1 MIDLIVFSV
10 GNNRYAL
17 NIENIQRII
26 QAKELTAIP
35 NSSELIDGM
44 MSHEGKVIKVL
55 NFRKLIGLI
64 PYEEELRE
72 IFGKL
77 KIAHQ
82 EWMEALVY
90 AVENDTPFAKM
101 TNPHKC
107 DLGMWLDKFN
117 SYDDKVSAVL
127 NDLLQSHKDLHSLG
141 GDVLDLLKTDK
152 DKAQQMLKREVNA
165 QFSKT
170 IGHLDLFIYEL
181 DGVSGSLQKLI
192 LYEGH
197 NTTFAIK
204 VDAIKDIA
212 HIEESMIMNSN
223 EEYNA
228 DEYLELLG
236 ILDIDGVLINI
247 IKRIDI
253 PK

>member
-10 GNNRYAL
+10 GNNHYAL

-35 NSSELIDGM
+35 SSNELIDGM

-64 PYEEELRE
+64 PYEEELRK

-77 KIAHQ
+77 KIAHR
-82 EWMEALVY
+82 EWMEALLY
-90 AVENDTPFAKM
+90 AVENGTPFAKM
-101 TNPHKC
+101 INPHKC

-141 GDVLDLLKTDK
+141 ADVLELLKTDK

-181 DGVSGSLQKLI
+181 DGVSSSLQKLI

-223 EEYNA
+223 EEHSS

-247 IKRIDI
+247 IKHIDI

>member
-10 GNNRYAL
+10 GNSRYAL

-35 NSSELIDGM
+35 SSSELIDGM
-44 MSHEGKVIKVL
+44 MSHEGRVIKVL
-55 NFRKLIGLI
+55 NFRKLIGVI
-64 PYEEELRE
+64 PYDEELKKSFE
-72 IFGKL
+72 KF

-90 AVENDTPFAKM
+90 AVENGTPFVKT

-141 GDVLDLLKTDK
+141 GDILDLYKVDVQE
-152 DKAQQMLKREVNA
+152 AQEMLKKEMNA
-165 QFSKT
+165 QFSKSM
-170 IGHLDLFIYEL
+170 GYLDLFISEL
-181 DGVSGSLQKLI
+181 EGVSSSLQKLI
-192 LYEGH
+192 LYEGK

-204 VDAIKDIA
+204 VDTIEDIA

-223 EEYNA
+223 EEHGSS
-228 DEYLELLG
+228 EYLELLG
-236 ILDIDGVLINI
+236 ILDIDGALINI
-247 IKRIDI
+247 IKHIDI